1 MENENDVDFIA
12 AKNEQEILA
21 RELLAEILPLLKDYF
36 VGEIIRNEDEIIY
49 KMLNG
54 QEFLISAW
62 ERDKI

>member
-54 QEFLISAW
+54 QVFLIAVW
-62 ERDKI
+62 DRDKI